1 MTFGNKLYKLRKEKG
16 LSQEALAEKLN
27 TSRQAISKWEND
39 QGFPETE
46 KMIMIGNI
54 FAVSMDYLFKEN
66 VQVHSEK
73 EEGFYVSK
81 ELGEGYLIH
90 QRRMGKYLSIGLL
103 LIALSVVPYFLFN
116 KDPSLFLI
124 PTIILATI
132 GLIIAI
138 STSLIEENRYKILKQ
153 EPLLFDQK
161 YLQELTERYG
171 RVKKSYG
178 IVMLFGICLFVAGM
192 IAFGIE
198 RKYMTTPHLEA
209 YYPLLIGFIAIG
221 IGILTYT
228 SSVMDAY
235 KLLVHNEDYVNKLSF
250 KIRNKLRRKIDDF

>member
-1 MTFGNKLYKLRKEKG
+1 MIYDNSCIKSKGVFDMTFGEKLYKLRKEKG

-54 FAVSMDYLFKEN
+54 FEVSMDYLLKEN
-66 VQVHSEK
+66 VHIHTDK
-73 EEGFYVSK
+73 EEGYYVSK

-90 QRRMGKYLSIGLL
+90 QRRIGKYLSIGLL
-103 LIALSVVPYFLFN
+103 LIALSIIPYFLFN
-116 KDPSLFLI
+116 KNPSLYLI
-124 PTIILATI
+124 PTIILATL
-132 GLIIAI
+132 GLIISI
-138 STSLIEENRYKILKQ
+138 STTLIEENRYKILKQ
-153 EPLLFDQK
+153 EALLFDRK
-161 YLQELTERYG
+161 YLQELTNRYK
-171 RVKKSYG
+171 RLKKRYG

-221 IGILTYT
+221 IGILKNT
-228 SSVMDAY
+228 
-235 KLLVHNEDYVNKLSF
+235 
-250 KIRNKLRRKIDDF
+250 